1 MLAVRF
7 SAQLTRGSR
16 RGQSEIDG
24 LFKTSD
30 GTVWHQSCAKKHV
43 LALSLLTNKREL
55 YLSCRLHILPTYK
68 LYVKTHLIYQ
78 LHWKCVSTIGL
89 PSRGLNT
96 SENVCCTIQE
106 IQTHTVLAFPPFCLL
121 CLAGCLVSIGHTGH
135 MLCSTQWK
143 AAMGR
148 PLKWW
153 VSERS
158 GAIVALYLRGPSVQ
172 SHWLVVLCQH

>member
-30 GTVWHQSCAKKHV
+30 GTVWHQSCATKHV

-89 PSRGLNT
+89 PSGNSDTHSISFSAILPSVPGWLPRFYWSHRPHALLNT
-96 SENVCCTIQE
+96 VKSCNGPAIE
-106 IQTHTVLAFPPFCLL
+106 
-121 CLAGCLVSIGHTGH
+121 
-135 MLCSTQWK
+135 M
-143 AAMGR
+143 MGFR
-148 PLKWW
+148 
-153 VSERS
+153 
-158 GAIVALYLRGPSVQ
+158 A
-172 SHWLVVLCQH
+172 